1 MEKEEIR
8 DNKELRRIIA
18 LKLGKMPYDELGAED
33 FEKIYE
39 IALNARLINGR
50 ESGISLDAISLFP
63 NLRRLKLSNYRIT
76 KEAISKVA
84 SLAGLIDLEIF
95 GAEFEEGVTFE
106 GLEHTLKSLRFYNCL
121 QVDFK
126 YPRLEEVWLNQ
137 TDIDFSKIDLQ
148 TARSLVIRNGN
159 VRNICD
165 LTDFP
170 NLERVDLD
178 GSILTKGNEKVDDIK
193 VSSKTKYT
201 HKEEVEL
208 INGERV

>member
-50 ESGISLDAISLFP
+50 ESGI
-63 NLRRLKLSNYRIT
+63 RRLKLSNYRIT